1 MNTSLAERIASVR
14 AKGGETMTELSVGA
28 VIAENSVTFPTA
40 KVPDRQWRCDSNGVG
55 IAVYEWGNESDPP
68 LFLMHGGFDFART
81 FDAFAPRIAAGGWRV
96 VSWDHRNHGDSDAAP
111 FTSWSADIRDAATV
125 IAKVTSKPAPIVG
138 HSKGGAM
145 ALRLGQALP
154 HKFTHLVNIDGLP
167 SKRAAPDVSNHERT
181 RLLQQDLSGWLDH
194 KRRSSEG
201 QRKPGTLAELAG
213 RRARMNPRLTPQWLS
228 YLVSVGA
235 KHDADG
241 WRWKI
246 DPMMRMGGFGPW
258 RPSWSL
264 DGLPGLPMPFL
275 GLLGLELEQMGWG
288 TVPDDLRGFLPRH
301 GHLETFAGV
310 GHFIHVERPT
320 ETANVVLEFLS

>member
-1 MNTSLAERIASVR
+1 MRIAERIAAVR
-14 AKGGETMTELSVGA
+14 AKGGATMAELSAGA
-28 VIAENSVTFPTA
+28 VIAESKVSFPGAAT
-40 KVPDRQWRCDSNGVG
+40 PDRQWRCDADGVG
-55 IAVYEWGNESDPP
+55 IAVHEWGAAGARP
-68 LFLMHGGFDFART
+68 LFLLHGGFDFART
-81 FDAFAPRIAAGGWRV
+81 FDVFAPLLAAGGWRV
-96 VSWDHRNHGDSDAAP
+96 VSWDHRSHGDSDSTP

-125 IAKVTSKPAPIVG
+125 IAAVTDGAAPIIG

-154 HKFTHLVNIDGLP
+154 HRFTHLVNIDGLP

-181 RLLQQDLSGWLDH
+181 RLLQRDLSGWLDH
-194 KRRSSEG
+194 KRTAADG
-201 QRKPGTLAELAG
+201 QRKPGSIADLAR
-213 RRARMNPRLTPQWLS
+213 RRAHMNPRLSTEWLS
-228 YLVSVGA
+228 YLATVGA

-288 TVPDDLRGFLPRH
+288 TVPADLEGFLPRH
-301 GHLETFAGV
+301 GHLETFDGV
-310 GHFIHVERPT
+310 GHFIHIERPV

>member
-1 MNTSLAERIASVR
+1 MTATLAERIATVR
-14 AKGGETMTELSVGA
+14 AKGGATMADLSATA
-28 VIAENSVTFPTA
+28 VIGEDSVSYPLAQTPA
-40 KVPDRQWRCDSNGVG
+40 RHWRCNSDGVG
-55 IAVYEWGNESDPP
+55 IAVYEWGDETAPP

-81 FDAFAPRIAAGGWRV
+81 FDVFAPLLAAGGWRV

-111 FTSWSADIRDAATV
+111 FTSWSADIRDAVNV
-125 IAKVTSKPAPIVG
+125 ITSVTNVPSPIVG

-181 RLLQQDLSGWLDH
+181 RLLQKDLSGWLDH
-194 KRRSSEG
+194 KRVSPEG
-201 QRKPGTLAELAG
+201 QRKPGTLPELAS
-213 RRARMNPRLTPQWLS
+213 RRARMNPRLSPQWLS
-228 YLVSVGA
+228 YLVTVGA
-235 KHDADG
+235 KHEADG

-301 GHLETFAGV
+301 GHLETFTGV
-310 GHFIHVERPT
+310 GHFIHAERPV